1 MPVKNL
7 RHLPKAHLHL
17 HLEGAMRPATLT
29 EFCARYK
36 IERPSDTRGQQ
47 FSNFTAFN
55 EVYRAASDSIRTKQD
70 LARVVLEVA
79 EDAAKDGANWIEL
92 AFDADRYTILRADRS
107 LRLF

>member
-36 IERPSDTRGQQ
+36 IERPSDT
-47 FSNFTAFN
+47 
-55 EVYRAASDSIRTKQD
+55 
-70 LARVVLEVA
+70 L
-79 EDAAKDGANWIEL
+79 
-92 AFDADRYTILRADRS
+92 S
-107 LRLF
+107 LIHI